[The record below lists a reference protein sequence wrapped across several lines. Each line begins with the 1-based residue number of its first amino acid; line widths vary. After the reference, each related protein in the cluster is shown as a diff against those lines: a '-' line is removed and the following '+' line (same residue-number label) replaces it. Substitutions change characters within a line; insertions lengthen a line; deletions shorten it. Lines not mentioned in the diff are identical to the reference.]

1 MIVFNN
7 WKSCI
12 LYRYIIINPSENLVK
27 NRNDLSPYLFHFTK
41 GEDAYDKLVN
51 ILNQL
56 KLISHTHDYICFTET
71 PITHFSENLL
81 YMNRFY
87 RPMLSFYGI
96 GFRRDL
102 LIKDFGAKSVIY
114 GDKMDEANLKKI
126 DMDWRFEEL
135 NVLTHDFTWLREWRI
150 RHEFDFSSISPEDII
165 VIAKTDDEVKSLCSL
180 QELEDIDY
188 EYEPEIGE
196 CTIWPMFSDIR
207 GWKGISIEHV
217 KRFVSDK
224 EVDSYSKSLKIGD
237 YL

>member
-1 MIVFNN
+1 MIFHPI
-7 WKSCI
+7 SFI
-12 LYRYIIINPSENLVK
+12 LQ
-27 NRNDLSPYLFHFTK
+27 K
-41 GEDAYDKLVN
+41 GEDAYDKLTN
-51 ILNQL
+51 ILDQL
-56 KLISHTHDYICFTET
+56 KLTSSTHNYICFTET
-71 PITHFSENLL
+71 PITHFRENLL
-81 YMNRFY
+81 YMNSFY
-87 RPMLSFYGI
+87 NPMLSFYGI

-114 GDKMDEANLKKI
+114 GDKMDEVNLKKI

-165 VIAKTDDEVKSLCSL
+165 IIAKTDDEVKNLCSL

-196 CTIWPMFSDIR
+196 CTIWPMFSNIR

-217 KRFVSDK
+217 EKLASDK

>member
-1 MIVFNN
+1 M
-7 WKSCI
+7 
-12 LYRYIIINPSENLVK
+12 NPSENLVK

-41 GEDAYDKLVN
+41 GEDAYDKLES

-56 KLISHTHDYICFTET
+56 KLISNTHDYICFTET
-71 PITHFSENLL
+71 PITHFKENLL

-87 RPMLSFYGI
+87 KPMLSFYGI

-102 LIKDFGAKSVIY
+102 LIKDFEAKSVIY
-114 GDKMDEANLKKI
+114 GDKIDEVNLKKI

-150 RHEFDFSSISPEDII
+150 RHNFDFSSISPEDII
-165 VIAKTDDEVKSLCSL
+165 IIAKTDDEVRRLCSL

-196 CTIWPMFSDIR
+196 CTIWPMFSNIR
-207 GWKGISIEHV
+207 GWKGLSIEQV
-217 KRFVSDK
+217 GRFVSDK
-224 EVDSYSKSLKIGD
+224 EVDSYSKSLNIND

>member
-1 MIVFNN
+1 M
-7 WKSCI
+7 
-12 LYRYIIINPSENLVK
+12 NPSENLVK

-41 GEDAYDKLVN
+41 GEDAYDKLTN
-51 ILNQL
+51 ILDQL
-56 KLISHTHDYICFTET
+56 KLTSSTHNYICFTET
-71 PITHFSENLL
+71 PITHFRENLL
-81 YMNRFY
+81 YMNSFY
-87 RPMLSFYGI
+87 NPMLSFYGI

-114 GDKMDEANLKKI
+114 GDKMDEVNLKKI

-165 VIAKTDDEVKSLCSL
+165 IIAKTDDEVKNLCSL

-196 CTIWPMFSDIR
+196 CTIWPMFSNIR

-217 KRFVSDK
+217 EKLASDK
-224 EVDSYSKSLKIGD
+224 EVDSYSKSLKIGG

>member
-1 MIVFNN
+1 M
-7 WKSCI
+7 
-12 LYRYIIINPSENLVK
+12 NPSENLVK

-41 GEDAYDKLVN
+41 GEDAYDKLES

-56 KLISHTHDYICFTET
+56 KLISNTHDYICFTET
-71 PITHFSENLL
+71 PITHFKENLL

-87 RPMLSFYGI
+87 KPMLSFYGI

-114 GDKMDEANLKKI
+114 GDKIDEVNLKKI

-150 RHEFDFSSISPEDII
+150 RHNFDFSSISPEDII
-165 VIAKTDDEVKSLCSL
+165 IIAKTDDEVRRLCSL

-196 CTIWPMFSDIR
+196 CRIWPMFSNIR
-207 GWKGISIEHV
+207 GWKGLSIEQV
-217 KRFVSDK
+217 GRFVSDK
-224 EVDSYSKSLKIGD
+224 EVDSYSKSLKIND

>member
-1 MIVFNN
+1 M
-7 WKSCI
+7 
-12 LYRYIIINPSENLVK
+12 
-27 NRNDLSPYLFHFTK
+27 
-41 GEDAYDKLVN
+41 
-51 ILNQL
+51 QL
-56 KLISHTHDYICFTET
+56 CQ
-71 PITHFSENLL
+71 NLL

-87 RPMLSFYGI
+87 KPMLSFYGI

-114 GDKMDEANLKKI
+114 GDEMDEANLKKV
-126 DMDWRFEEL
+126 DMDWRFEKL

-165 VIAKTDDEVKSLCSL
+165 IIAKTDDEVRSLCSL

-188 EYEPEIGE
+188 EYEPEIRE
-196 CTIWPMFSDIR
+196 CTIYPIFSNIR

-217 KRFVSDK
+217 EKLASDK

>member
-1 MIVFNN
+1 M
-7 WKSCI
+7 
-12 LYRYIIINPSENLVK
+12 NPSENLVK

-41 GEDAYDKLVN
+41 REDAYDKLVN

-56 KLISHTHDYICFTET
+56 KLISNTHDYICFTET
-71 PITHFSENLL
+71 PITHFRKNLL

-87 RPMLSFYGI
+87 KPMLSFYGI

-102 LIKDFGAKSVIY
+102 LIKNFGAKSVIY
-114 GDKMDEANLKKI
+114 GDKMDEANLKNV

-165 VIAKTDDEVKSLCSL
+165 VIAKTDDEVKNLCSM

-196 CTIWPMFSDIR
+196 CTIWPMFSNIR

-217 KRFVSDK
+217 EKLASDK

>member
-1 MIVFNN
+1 M
-7 WKSCI
+7 
-12 LYRYIIINPSENLVK
+12 NPSENLVK

-41 GEDAYDKLVN
+41 GEDAYDKLTN

-56 KLISHTHDYICFTET
+56 KLTSSTHDYICFTET
-71 PITHFSENLL
+71 PITHFRENLL
-81 YMNRFY
+81 YMNSFY
-87 RPMLSFYGI
+87 KPMLSFYGI

-165 VIAKTDDEVKSLCSL
+165 IIAKTDDEVRSLCSL

-196 CTIWPMFSDIR
+196 CTMWPMFSNLR

-217 KRFVSDK
+217 EKLASDK

>member
-1 MIVFNN
+1 M
-7 WKSCI
+7 
-12 LYRYIIINPSENLVK
+12 NPSENLVK

-41 GEDAYDKLVN
+41 GEDAYDKLTN
-51 ILNQL
+51 ILDQL
-56 KLISHTHDYICFTET
+56 KLTSSTHNYICFTET
-71 PITHFSENLL
+71 PITHFRENLL
-81 YMNRFY
+81 YMNSFY
-87 RPMLSFYGI
+87 KPMLSFYGI

-165 VIAKTDDEVKSLCSL
+165 IIAKTDDEVKNLCSL

-196 CTIWPMFSDIR
+196 CTIWPMFSNIR

-217 KRFVSDK
+217 EKLASDK
-224 EVDSYSKSLKIGD
+224 EVDSYSKSLKIGG

>member
-1 MIVFNN
+1 M
-7 WKSCI
+7 
-12 LYRYIIINPSENLVK
+12 NPSENLVK

-41 GEDAYDKLVN
+41 GEDAYDKLTN
-51 ILNQL
+51 ILDQL
-56 KLISHTHDYICFTET
+56 KLTSSTHNYICFTET
-71 PITHFSENLL
+71 PITHFRENLL
-81 YMNRFY
+81 YMNSFY
-87 RPMLSFYGI
+87 NPMLSFYGI

-114 GDKMDEANLKKI
+114 GDKMDEVNLKKI

-165 VIAKTDDEVKSLCSL
+165 IIAKTDDEVKNLCSL

-217 KRFVSDK
+217 KRFVSEK

>member
-1 MIVFNN
+1 M
-7 WKSCI
+7 
-12 LYRYIIINPSENLVK
+12 NPSENLVK

-41 GEDAYDKLVN
+41 GEDAYDKLTN

-56 KLISHTHDYICFTET
+56 KLTSSTHDYICFTET
-71 PITHFSENLL
+71 PITHFRENLL
-81 YMNRFY
+81 YMNSFY
-87 RPMLSFYGI
+87 KPMLSFYGI

-114 GDKMDEANLKKI
+114 GDKMDEENLKKI

-165 VIAKTDDEVKSLCSL
+165 IIAKTDDEVKNLCSL

-196 CTIWPMFSDIR
+196 CTIWPMFSNIR

-217 KRFVSDK
+217 EKLASDK